1 MPQHQGKDQQGKV
14 QRRIVI
20 IGIGTGNPEHMTM
33 QAINALNRLDVIL
46 IPRKGEEKAGL
57 AQLRHEICR
66 LYLTNSQTRIVEFDL
81 PVRDEDAP
89 TYKQGVEDW
98 HGEIAA
104 LYRDLFAHEAEN
116 AVIGLLVWG
125 DPSLYDS
132 TLRILDRVV
141 ESADFSFQREIIPGI
156 TSIQALAASHG
167 IALNTL
173 ASPFTVTT
181 GRRLREGF
189 PQESDTAIVMLDGEC
204 SFQTLEA
211 SAYDIFWGA
220 YLGMEGEIIAAGALD
235 DEGEKIVAMRD
246 EARARNG
253 WIMDIYLL
261 RRRHKGAQ

>member
-1 MPQHQGKDQQGKV
+1 MPRQQEKK

-33 QAINALNRLDVIL
+33 QAINALNSVDVIL
-46 IPRKGEEKAGL
+46 IPRKGQEKADL

-66 LYLTNSQTRIVEFDL
+66 LYLTNSQTRLIDFDL
-81 PVRDEDAP
+81 PQRDDKKA
-89 TYKQGVEDW
+89 YRQGVEDW
-98 HGEIAA
+98 HDAIAA
-104 LYRDLFAHEAEN
+104 LYRDLFAREAEN

-132 TLRILDRVV
+132 TLRILDRVA

-156 TSIQALAASHG
+156 TSIQALAAGHG

-173 ASPFTVTT
+173 ASPFAVTT

-189 PQESDTAIVMLDGEC
+189 PPDTDTAIVMLDGEC
-204 SFQTLEA
+204 SFQTLDA
-211 SAYDIFWGA
+211 TAYDIFWGA
-220 YLGMEGEIIAAGALD
+220 YLGMDNEITAAGALD
-235 DEGEKIVAMRD
+235 EQGEKIIAMRE

-253 WIMDIYLL
+253 WIMDVYLL
-261 RRRHKGAQ
+261 RRRQKGT